1 MKFETLGLNKL
12 LLEAIEM
19 TGYTSPTDVQA
30 RAIPE
35 VLAGSDV
42 LVSSQTG
49 SGKTAAF
56 MLPALHILSEPHPV
70 NGNGPR
76 VLVLTPTREL
86 AMQVTKAAE
95 TYGKKLK
102 RIRTVSIVGG
112 MPYPVQNRLLKQ
124 GVDILVA
131 TPGRL
136 LDQMQSGRVDLSRLQ
151 VLVFDEADRMLDM
164 GFKDDIDAVVAQ
176 VPTNRQTLLFSAT
189 LDDSITRMAASMMKT
204 PVRIDVSGHKT
215 RHENIE
221 QRLHFADDLSH
232 KNRLLDHLLRE
243 ADVEQAIVFTST
255 KRAADDLAL
264 DLIGQGHA
272 AAALHGDMK
281 QNARTRTLEN
291 LKRGRLR
298 VLVAT
303 DVAARGIDVVGI
315 SHVINF
321 DLPRQAEDYVHRIG
335 RTGRA
340 GRNGVAISLANVREN
355 FQVKIIERF
364 TTQQIPVTTIA
375 GLEPK
380 QKVFDK
386 APPGRRPGRSNGGG
400 SGAGRSHANAGKSF
414 GKSYGGNGGFGG
426 NGGNS
431 GGGGR
436 GFSADKREGA
446 RDNAGSGFGGG
457 KSAGTGGAGGDWSKA
472 RSFVNAD
479 GPRKPEARS
488 FANAD
493 SARNPAPRTSHAAAP
508 RDTQKFDKFAKS
520 DRHDQNDTRSAPAH
534 TGKASTRFVGKQ
546 LPASTSA
553 NANSGSWKKASQFSD
568 NP

>member
-1 MKFETLGLNKL
+1 MKFETLGLNKM
-12 LLEAIEM
+12 LLEAIAL
-19 TGYTSPTDVQA
+19 TGYTAPTDVQA

-70 NGNGPR
+70 SGNGPR

-232 KNRLLDHLLRE
+232 KNRLLDHLLRN

-281 QNARTRTLEN
+281 QGARNRTLEN

-303 DVAARGIDVVGI
+303 DVAARGIDVAGI

-340 GRNGVAISLANVREN
+340 GRHGVAISLANVREN

-375 GLEPK
+375 GLEPT

-386 APPGRRPGRSNGGG
+386 PPPGRRAGRGNGNG
-400 SGAGRSHANAGKSF
+400 SGAGRRHGNAGKSYA
-414 GKSYGGNGGFGG
+414 GNGGNGG
-426 NGGNS
+426 S
-431 GGGGR
+431 DR
-436 GFSADKREGA
+436 RFSSAKREGA
-446 RDNAGSGFGGG
+446 DASSGFGGG
-457 KSAGTGGAGGDWSKA
+457 KSAGTGNDWSKA

-479 GPRKPEARS
+479 GARK
-488 FANAD
+488 
-493 SARNPAPRTSHAAAP
+493 PAPRPSHAAP
-508 RDTQKFDKFAKS
+508 RDTPTFEHNVKQ
-520 DRHDQNDTRSAPAH
+520 DRNERRGAPAH
-534 TGKASTRFVGKQ
+534 SGKANTRFVGKQ

-553 NANSGSWKKASQFSD
+553 NANNGSWKKASQFGD
-568 NP
+568 NV

>member
-1 MKFETLGLNKL
+1 MKFETLGLNKA

-19 TGYTSPTDVQA
+19 SGYTDPTDVQA

-42 LVSSQTG
+42 LVSAQTG

-56 MLPALHILSEPHPV
+56 ILPALQLLAEPHKV
-70 NGNGPR
+70 AGNGPR

-86 AMQVTKAAE
+86 AMQITKATE
-95 TYGKKLK
+95 TYGRKMKKV
-102 RIRTVSIVGG
+102 RAVSIVGG
-112 MPYPVQNRLLKQ
+112 MPYPLQNRMLKM

-151 VLVFDEADRMLDM
+151 MLVFDEADRMLDM
-164 GFKDDIDAVVAQ
+164 GFKDDIDAVVAK
-176 VPTNRQTLLFSAT
+176 VPADRQTLLFSAT
-189 LDDSITRMAASMMKT
+189 LDDNISRMAATMMKK
-204 PVRIDVSGHKT
+204 PVRIDISGKA

-221 QRLHFADDLSH
+221 QRLHFVDDLAH
-232 KNRLLDHLLRE
+232 KNRLLDHLLRD
-243 ADVEQAIVFTST
+243 ADMHQAIVFTST

-264 DLIGQGHA
+264 DLINQGHA

-281 QNARTRTLEN
+281 QGARTRTLEN

-303 DVAARGIDVVGI
+303 DVAARGLDVQGI

-340 GRNGVAISLANVREN
+340 GRSGIAISLANVREN

-364 TTQQIPVTTIA
+364 TTQKIPVTTID

-380 QKVFDK
+380 QKVFDCK
-386 APPGRRPGRSNGGG
+386 PPGKTFNRKGPPRGASNGAWSKEGG
-400 SGAGRSHANAGKSF
+400 NKSSFSKSSF
-414 GKSYGGNGGFGG
+414 GKPALS
-426 NGGNS
+426 
-431 GGGGR
+431 
-436 GFSADKREGA
+436 
-446 RDNAGSGFGGG
+446 
-457 KSAGTGGAGGDWSKA
+457 KSSSSKA
-472 RSFVNAD
+472 GFV
-479 GPRKPEARS
+479 GKPL
-488 FANAD
+488 
-493 SARNPAPRTSHAAAP
+493 PAAAP
-508 RDTQKFDKFAKS
+508 S
-520 DRHDQNDTRSAPAH
+520 
-534 TGKASTRFVGKQ
+534 TGG
-546 LPASTSA
+546 P
-553 NANSGSWKKASQFSD
+553 GGWKKASHFAAK
-568 NP
+568 